1 MGQLIHGYV
10 VERLR
15 HADLTTVA
23 ADTRINRST
32 LYRIA
37 TGRMSNPGIKYVEA
51 LYFYFR
57 DREGSDL
64 RQKFS
69 ARRQGKRA

>member
-15 HADLTTVA
+15 HSDLTAVA
-23 ADTRINRST
+23 ADTRIDRST

-37 TGRMSNPGIKYVEA
+37 TGRMANPGIKHVEA

-57 DREGSDL
+57 DREGFDL
-64 RQKFS
+64 RQRVRSRTSGRK
-69 ARRQGKRA
+69 

>member
-15 HADLTTVA
+15 HADLTAVA
-23 ADTRINRST
+23 AETRISRST

-37 TGRMSNPGIKYVEA
+37 TGRMPNPGIKHVEA

-57 DREGSDL
+57 DREGSAL
-64 RQKFS
+64 RQKV
-69 ARRQGKRA
+69 ALRRHGKRA